1 MNSSEKEVSRV
12 TAGLAW
18 FGHRGHL
25 LPISEI
31 LCFLDSGL
39 VQVLRDRSKFRLVHV
54 SPSQGPFWLGA

>member
-1 MNSSEKEVSRV
+1 MNSTEKEVSHV

-31 LCFLDSGL
+31 LCSLGSGL
-39 VQVLRDRSKFRLVHV
+39 VQVLKDRSKFRLIHV
-54 SPSQGPFWLGA
+54 IPS